1 MKGRFP
7 RQALSFTFLLVY
19 STPFYFY
26 AQEKAKKILNLSLLL
41 FIHQTYLAHQQVA
54 ISLAHYDTGMSE
66 ERKFERLDG
75 YEVTS
80 MHSVITN
87 VKSRI
92 RCSVHCMEQMTP
104 KCVSYKYV
112 NKDKLCQLSTHLAVD
127 NASPRSQVYQI
138 EGTHIFANFLRINLF
153 AKTTSTENDFL
164 CFFHNKPRTQTQHC
178 EFMFFI
184 LSRS

>member
-1 MKGRFP
+1 MKGQFP
-7 RQALSFTFLLVY
+7 RQALSFIFLLVY

-26 AQEKAKKILNLSLLL
+26 AQENAKTVLNLSLLL
-41 FIHQTYLAHQQVA
+41 FIHQTYLAYQQVA
-54 ISLAHYDTGMSE
+54 ISLAHHDTGLSE

-80 MHSVITN
+80 IYSVITS

-104 KCVSYKYV
+104 KCVSYEYV

-138 EGTHIFANFLRINLF
+138 EGTHIFSNFLRINLF
-153 AKTTSTENDFL
+153 AETTSTENKMMFSA
-164 CFFHNKPRTQTQHC
+164 FFTTNLVLKHNIVKA
-178 EFMFFI
+178 
-184 LSRS
+184 